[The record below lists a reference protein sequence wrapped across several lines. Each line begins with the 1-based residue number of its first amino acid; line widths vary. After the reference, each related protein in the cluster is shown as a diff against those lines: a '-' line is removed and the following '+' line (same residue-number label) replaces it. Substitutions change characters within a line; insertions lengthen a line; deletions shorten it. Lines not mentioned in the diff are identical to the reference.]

1 MRTRTRFSE
10 WSGKGLVFAAI
21 SAAML
26 VAPKAH
32 ADEPTAPEI
41 DVNPTLLPP
50 PSTRPNLVLIGAAV
64 TAGWYGASV
73 ATSYGWRQ
81 SNEATWLRIP
91 VIGPY
96 VALGKTRCDS
106 RETDCKA
113 VAVVI
118 RTILTS
124 FCTIGQTGGV
134 LAMLEGAFL
143 RTESARPNLSGVEPQ
158 EPEEE
163 RAPRRSRVAVV
174 PVPVG
179 ESMSGLGVGVFGDF

>member
-10 WSGKGLVFAAI
+10 WSGNSLVFAAI

-26 VAPKAH
+26 VAPCAR

-41 DVNPTLLPP
+41 DVNPASLPP
-50 PSTRPNLVLIGAAV
+50 PSTQPNLVLIGAAV

-91 VIGPY
+91 IVGPY

-113 VAVVI
+113 VNVVI

-124 FCTIGQTGGV
+124 FCAIGQTGGV

-143 RTESARPNLSGVEPQ
+143 RTESPRPNLLSV
-158 EPEEE
+158 PEEE
-163 RAPRRSRVAVV
+163 RAHRRSRVAVV